1 MARANVTHSQD
12 AVQITFRGDRRN
24 PEPGTA
30 VIQFPGGHVE
40 VSRCSDGSYWAH
52 LEVVDPRNIVDSRVD
67 HVYGAPRAV
76 TDLPNA
82 ELIKKMALRIGNIVP
97 RPEYDGA

>member
-12 AVQITFRGDRRN
+12 GVQVTFLGDRRN
-24 PEPGTA
+24 PEPSMA

-52 LEVVDPRNIVDSRVD
+52 IGLRGIGLPKPD
-67 HVYGAPRAV
+67 HIKHIAVRITSAV
-76 TDLPNA
+76 T
-82 ELIKKMALRIGNIVP
+82 
-97 RPEYDGA
+97 RPAHE